1 VRGLR
6 LQLTKQ
12 QAKDLAYV
20 LSFELTVPKAINA
33 KVKAWGGKGLPQ
45 DEIERLSES
54 MTTIHE
60 KAYRL
65 SL

>member
-1 VRGLR
+1 MRGLR

-12 QAKDLAYV
+12 QAEDLAYI

-33 KVKAWGGKGLPQ
+33 KIKAWGGKGMPQ
-45 DEIERLSES
+45 DEIDRLSQS
-54 MTTIHE
+54 MTAIHE

-65 SL
+65 